1 MRHPLHDLGVT
12 HHRIASLTWRR
23 GNDHRGF
30 NVRKTTRRISLAGI
44 AAVTSAALLATV
56 APNAMAAD
64 STRGEATAVAVA
76 AESQAPALTPEQRQF
91 IEDEMGPEALA
102 EIQKAM
108 SQNPSGG
115 VQTRAFPIAAAA
127 IGAAAW
133 CAKGALA
140 SIPTSVLSD
149 IAAGKASSKKTYVR
163 NAVIGCLGGEIGG
176 VVWKFLPGWVKNKA
190 INMVI
195 AFIIKYVR

>member
-1 MRHPLHDLGVT
+1 M
-12 HHRIASLTWRR
+12 
-23 GNDHRGF
+23 
-30 NVRKTTRRISLAGI
+30 RKTTTRRVSLAGI

-56 APNAMAAD
+56 APSATAAD
-64 STRGEATAVAVA
+64 DSRATARTA
-76 AESQAPALTPEQRQF
+76 AASSATQAPELSSEQRQF
-91 IEDEMGPEALA
+91 IEQEMGPEALA
-102 EIQKAM
+102 EIEKAM
-108 SQNPSGG
+108 SRNGG
-115 VQTRAFPIAAAA
+115 FAFPIAAAA

-149 IAAGKASSKKTYVR
+149 IAAGKASGKKTYVR

-190 INMVI
+190 VNMVI
-195 AFIIKYVR
+195 AFIIKYIR

>member
-1 MRHPLHDLGVT
+1 M
-12 HHRIASLTWRR
+12 
-23 GNDHRGF
+23 
-30 NVRKTTRRISLAGI
+30 RKTIMRRISLAGI
-44 AAVTSAALLATV
+44 ATVTSGALL
-56 APNAMAAD
+56 
-64 STRGEATAVAVA
+64 VAVA
-76 AESQAPALTPEQRQF
+76 PTASAADTARGTTGAVSADATKAPALTQEQREF
-91 IEDEMGPEALA
+91 IEKEMGPEALA
-102 EIQKAM
+102 EIEKGM
-108 SQNPSGG
+108 KTKGF
-115 VQTRAFPIAAAA
+115 AFPIAAAA

-190 INMVI
+190 INMTI
-195 AFIIKYVR
+195 AFIIKYIR

>member
-1 MRHPLHDLGVT
+1 MRNTP
-12 HHRIASLTWRR
+12 
-23 GNDHRGF
+23 
-30 NVRKTTRRISLAGI
+30 TRRVSLAGI
-44 AAVTSAALLATV
+44 AAVTSAALLATA
-56 APNAMAAD
+56 APSATAAD
-64 STRGEATAVAVA
+64 DSRATARTVA
-76 AESQAPALTPEQRQF
+76 ASSATQAPELTSEQRQF
-91 IEDEMGPEALA
+91 IEQEMGPEALA
-102 EIQKAM
+102 EMERAM
-108 SQNPSGG
+108 SRNGG
-115 VQTRAFPIAAAA
+115 FAFPIAAAA

-190 INMVI
+190 INMTI
-195 AFIIKYVR
+195 AFIIKYIR

>member
-1 MRHPLHDLGVT
+1 MRDT
-12 HHRIASLTWRR
+12 
-23 GNDHRGF
+23 
-30 NVRKTTRRISLAGI
+30 TTRRMSPA
-44 AAVTSAALLATV
+44 
-56 APNAMAAD
+56 
-64 STRGEATAVAVA
+64 AVA
-76 AESQAPALTPEQRQF
+76 APGAAERARGAVGTTAGAESRTPALTPEQRRY
-91 IEDEMGPEALA
+91 IEKEMGPEAIA
-102 EIQKAM
+102 EMQKAM
-108 SQNPSGG
+108 AQKPSDG
-115 VQTRAFPIAAAA
+115 VQARAFPIAAAA

-195 AFIIKYVR
+195 AFIITYVR

>member
-1 MRHPLHDLGVT
+1 MRKT
-12 HHRIASLTWRR
+12 
-23 GNDHRGF
+23 
-30 NVRKTTRRISLAGI
+30 TTRRISLAGI

-64 STRGEATAVAVA
+64 NTRGKTAAVTA
-76 AESQAPALTPEQRQF
+76 GAESQAPALTPEQRQF

-102 EIQKAM
+102 EIEKGM

-115 VQTRAFPIAAAA
+115 PQARAFPIAAVA

-149 IAAGKASSKKTYVR
+149 IAAGKASSKSTYVR
-163 NAVIGCLGGEIGG
+163 NAAIGCLGGEIGG
-176 VVWKFLPGWVKNKA
+176 VVWKFLPGWVKDKA
-190 INMVI
+190 VNMVI
-195 AFIIKYVR
+195 AFIIKYIR

>member
-1 MRHPLHDLGVT
+1 MRKT
-12 HHRIASLTWRR
+12 
-23 GNDHRGF
+23 
-30 NVRKTTRRISLAGI
+30 TTRRIALSGI
-44 AAVTSAALLATV
+44 AAVTSAAMLATV

-64 STRGEATAVAVA
+64 RTTRGNTTTAAVA
-76 AESQAPALTPEQRQF
+76 ADAQTPAITAEQRRF
-91 IEDEMGPEALA
+91 IEDGMGPEALA
-102 EIQKAM
+102 EIEKGM

-115 VQTRAFPIAAAA
+115 IQTRAFPIAAVA

-163 NAVIGCLGGEIGG
+163 NAIIGCIGGEIGG

-195 AFIIKYVR
+195 AFIIKYIR

>member
-1 MRHPLHDLGVT
+1 MRNT
-12 HHRIASLTWRR
+12 
-23 GNDHRGF
+23 
-30 NVRKTTRRISLAGI
+30 TTRRMSLA
-44 AAVTSAALLATV
+44 AVATLTSAALLAV
-56 APNAMAAD
+56 AAP
-64 STRGEATAVAVA
+64 GAVA
-76 AESQAPALTPEQRQF
+76 AERARGAVGTTAGAESRTPALTPEQRRY
-91 IEDEMGPEALA
+91 IEKEMGPEAIA
-102 EIQKAM
+102 EMQKAM
-108 SQNPSGG
+108 AQKPSDG
-115 VQTRAFPIAAAA
+115 VQARAFPIAAAA

-190 INMVI
+190 VNMVI

>member
-1 MRHPLHDLGVT
+1 M
-12 HHRIASLTWRR
+12 
-23 GNDHRGF
+23 
-30 NVRKTTRRISLAGI
+30 RKTTTRRVSLTAI
-44 AAVTSAALLATV
+44 AAVTSAALLATA
-56 APNAMAAD
+56 APSATAAD
-64 STRGEATAVAVA
+64 DSRATARA
-76 AESQAPALTPEQRQF
+76 AAASSTAQSPELTADQRQF
-91 IEDEMGPEALA
+91 IEQEMGPEALA
-102 EIQKAM
+102 EMEKAM
-108 SQNPSGG
+108 SRNGG
-115 VQTRAFPIAAAA
+115 FAFPIAAAA

-195 AFIIKYVR
+195 AFIIKYIR